1 MTLIKATGNGMSH
14 QITSL
19 DERKRAMQRKDAGE
33 AYRKHATYLQ
43 PKVPSLSEL
52 ENLLL
57 GNKEREEETPEVSAA
72 VKEFQQLEGANS
84 RPTKGPSTPVQT
96 IGGPTPE
103 KTIELLEKVRSS
115 ALAPVEPTPQ
125 DIRVAASATA
135 KIQQVQTQ
143 ITLNQEANR
152 QIKLEVKKQ
161 KEQEAEVFNHS
172 ILSDVDS
179 PKELKENLVNLQ
191 KKRLKEQ
198 AIAKYSYQVHL
209 KRYGFTD
216 QQSSFFRIA

>member
-14 QITSL
+14 QIASL

-33 AYRKHATYLQ
+33 AYRKHATYFQ
-43 PKVPSLSEL
+43 PKAPSLSEL

-57 GNKEREEETPEVSAA
+57 GNKEREPDAPEVSAA
-72 VKEFQQLEGANS
+72 IREFQQLEGETS

-103 KTIELLEKVRSS
+103 
-115 ALAPVEPTPQ
+115 
-125 DIRVAASATA
+125 
-135 KIQQVQTQ
+135 
-143 ITLNQEANR
+143 
-152 QIKLEVKKQ
+152 
-161 KEQEAEVFNHS
+161 VF
-172 ILSDVDS
+172 
-179 PKELKENLVNLQ
+179 EENLMNIQ

-216 QQSSFFRIA
+216 QQSSFYRIA